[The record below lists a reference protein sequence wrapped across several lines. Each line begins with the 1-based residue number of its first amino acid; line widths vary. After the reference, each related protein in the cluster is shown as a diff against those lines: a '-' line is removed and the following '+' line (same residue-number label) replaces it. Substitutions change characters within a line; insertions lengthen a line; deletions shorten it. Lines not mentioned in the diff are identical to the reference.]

1 LAAGSICNR
10 RCIAGRE
17 AARMAQAEQLSLDL
31 PTAEAMARDDF
42 LPAPSNARALAAIE
56 SPDGLPGGLAILCGP
71 AGSGKTHLARL
82 WSARS
87 GARWQ
92 RVAGLV
98 TDLPLI
104 VEAAPRPLVLD
115 DAGALAGTP
124 GEEALFHLLNHQR
137 GRAPVLLTASRPPR
151 DWGVR
156 LPDLASR
163 LGAGAHL
170 TLGAPDDALL
180 AAVLVKLF
188 DDRQLR
194 VEPALIAYLTGRIER
209 SLAAARQVVARL
221 DALALQRGR
230 AITRDLAREVL
241 ADQGAMDFDGQAGA
255 S

>member
-1 LAAGSICNR
+1 MVL
-10 RCIAGRE
+10 
-17 AARMAQAEQLSLDL
+17 AEQLSLGL

-42 LPAPSNARALAAIE
+42 LPAPSNALALAAIE
-56 SPDGLPGGLAILCGP
+56 SPEGLPGGLAILCGP
-71 AGSGKTHLARL
+71 PGSGKTHLARL
-82 WSARS
+82 WSART

-98 TDLPLI
+98 ADLGLLI
-104 VEAAPRPLVLD
+104 DAPPRPLVLD
-115 DAGALAGTP
+115 DAQTLAGTP
-124 GEEALFHLLNHQR
+124 GEEALFHLLNHLR
-137 GRAPVLLTASRPPR
+137 GRAPVLLTALRPVR
-151 DWGVR
+151 DWGVG

-170 TLGAPDDALL
+170 TLGPPDEAHL

-188 DDRQLR
+188 HDRQLR
-194 VEPALIAYLTGRIER
+194 VDPALIGYLTGRIER
-209 SLAAARQVVARL
+209 SLAAARQTVARL

-241 ADQGAMDFDGQAGA
+241 AEQGTMDFDGQAGA